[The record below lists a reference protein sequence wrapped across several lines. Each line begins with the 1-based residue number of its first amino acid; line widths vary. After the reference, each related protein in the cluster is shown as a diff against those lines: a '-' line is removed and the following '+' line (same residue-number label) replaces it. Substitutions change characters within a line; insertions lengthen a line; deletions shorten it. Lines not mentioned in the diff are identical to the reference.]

1 MRRSWVERS
10 RGYRTCGSV
19 RRVPEEFDGERHP
32 ERQRF
37 RAIFDQH
44 NAALLSYGLRR
55 CPSPADAADLV
66 AETMLVAWRR
76 LDDVPSDA
84 GALPWL
90 YGVARN
96 VLSNQRRG
104 DRRRDRL
111 STRLASELEVLVPD
125 MSEGSAIKSWV
136 RDALETLNDLDREVL
151 TLTLWEGLT
160 PAEVGAALEIPAATV
175 RTRLH
180 RARRRVRESLEATAG
195 ERSAVDGHDEVD
207 EQPLVCEG
215 EELR

>member
-1 MRRSWVERS
+1 MP
-10 RGYRTCGSV
+10 G
-19 RRVPEEFDGERHP
+19 EFDDDRDRARE
-32 ERQRF
+32 RF
-37 RAIFDQH
+37 RALFDQC
-44 NAALLSYGLRR
+44 NGPLLSYGLRR
-55 CPSPADAADLV
+55 CPSASDAADLV

-76 LDDVPSDA
+76 LDDVPPGD

-111 STRLASELEVLVPD
+111 SVRLASELEELVPD
-125 MSEGSAIKSWV
+125 GSEVSTTQAWV
-136 RDALETLNDLDREVL
+136 RDALETLNDVDREVL

-160 PAEVGAALEIPAATV
+160 PAEVGLALGVPAATV

-180 RARRRVRESLEATAG
+180 RARRRMRETLEATAG
-195 ERSAVDGHDEVD
+195 ERIGVGGHDEVD
-207 EQPLVCEG
+207 ERPLVCEG